1 MGIRTYLDFSLQ
13 IIGVFMEGMSVYAGR
28 TPGNSSHGGPDE
40 AARILVL
47 PSPTIRFCLREVR
60 RSFMCN
66 VKIVQVNR
74 YSVRILIRFL
84 FVVSSSGGN
93 ASE

>member
-1 MGIRTYLDFSLQ
+1 MEIRTYMDFSLQ
-13 IIGVFMEGMSVYAGR
+13 IIGVLMEGCLYVQVGR
-28 TPGNSSHGGPDE
+28 PEIAAMVGPAE

-47 PSPTIRFCLREVR
+47 SSSTIRFCLREVS

-66 VKIVQVNR
+66 VTIIQVNR

-84 FVVSSSGGN
+84 FVVASSGGS
-93 ASE
+93 ASG